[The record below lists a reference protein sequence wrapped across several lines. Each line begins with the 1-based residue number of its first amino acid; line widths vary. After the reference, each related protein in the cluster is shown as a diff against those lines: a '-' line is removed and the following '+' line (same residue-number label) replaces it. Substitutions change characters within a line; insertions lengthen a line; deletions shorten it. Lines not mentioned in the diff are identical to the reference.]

1 MEERRKKDFPKV
13 SGREL
18 LQVVGRDL
26 ARMER
31 GAVTL
36 QPLDTA
42 RSTTPLNYGKKP
54 NLTGITACF
63 GIEVAALIAL
73 FIVSLLGVGVR
84 FWWDEKFRVLL
95 LLTLFIACALLFTA
109 WLLISS
115 VGFYSN
121 IGSSDVPIIREL
133 TVFMLAWVGAI
144 CFLVVLAV
152 FSFILVQAS
161 FEDSPRVVGMAGIV
175 IGVLTGVSA
184 LCAVILTALNPIQ
197 GGFDTFVFDASDLLL
212 AMTSLLLVLA
222 VIVVFVVLMREEFL
236 GSVQT
241 VGIYAGCVLRDWCS
255 FSR

>member
-1 MEERRKKDFPKV
+1 M
-13 SGREL
+13 
-18 LQVVGRDL
+18 
-26 ARMER
+26 
-31 GAVTL
+31 
-36 QPLDTA
+36 
-42 RSTTPLNYGKKP
+42 
-54 NLTGITACF
+54 
-63 GIEVAALIAL
+63 
-73 FIVSLLGVGVR
+73 
-84 FWWDEKFRVLL
+84 
-95 LLTLFIACALLFTA
+95 
-109 WLLISS
+109 
-115 VGFYSN
+115 GFYSN